1 MCTLFLDILKDFILI
16 YKRDLKEWLYTL
28 LTKLLTK
35 LGTESLTSINQKLI
49 TCLEATRSSF
59 DLDYQFKIL
68 IQFIKDNTGQ
78 SANLKVKIA
87 VLKYLQD
94 IICLMESVDFHT
106 SDDLKYA
113 VCKIVSLTA
122 EPKSVEIRKTA
133 QSVLVAL
140 FNLNTPEFSLLL
152 QELPKNIQETG
163 SRILRNHMK
172 NFSHE
177 NTSGSGQGS
186 PSYTSYSKPGNGNQ
200 FFNDYINGGDDSQQF
215 SHVVKNIQSLNIN
228 NGNQCFDYLGLKGN
242 LNNMKN
248 LNIKGIDTLSKDS
261 GVQSNGD
268 VDSDSDGA
276 MTSSSTTTTSS
287 TATLPNIN
295 FLISSLSNNGAQ
307 PITNSERL
315 KFLRDLTELI
325 KAGNRPECKWNEN
338 FKNILFCLFNH
349 LDYSANESNDQL
361 AIQTMTALREL
372 LQFQYKEF
380 VNYIELT
387 ILKLIEKY
395 KDSPPNE
402 LSKLVEEVICTAARC
417 LPPEPCARVLKPLIE
432 TAEYP
437 KNLMA
442 IRMMQKSI
450 DQMTP
455 ELCTK
460 LLPDILNCLLIAWD
474 STHSPVRKAAV
485 FCLVSLYM
493 IIGEDLRG
501 HLTNLS
507 SSKVGIEI
515 CSKSSNKIKFE
526 LF

>member
-1 MCTLFLDILKDFILI
+1 
-16 YKRDLKEWLYTL
+16 
-28 LTKLLTK
+28 
-35 LGTESLTSINQKLI
+35 
-49 TCLEATRSSF
+49 
-59 DLDYQFKIL
+59 
-68 IQFIKDNTGQ
+68 
-78 SANLKVKIA
+78 
-87 VLKYLQD
+87 
-94 IICLMESVDFHT
+94 
-106 SDDLKYA
+106 
-113 VCKIVSLTA
+113 
-122 EPKSVEIRKTA
+122 
-133 QSVLVAL
+133 
-140 FNLNTPEFSLLL
+140 
-152 QELPKNIQETG
+152 
-163 SRILRNHMK
+163 
-172 NFSHE
+172 
-177 NTSGSGQGS
+177 
-186 PSYTSYSKPGNGNQ
+186 
-200 FFNDYINGGDDSQQF
+200 
-215 SHVVKNIQSLNIN
+215 
-228 NGNQCFDYLGLKGN
+228 
-242 LNNMKN
+242 
-248 LNIKGIDTLSKDS
+248 
-261 GVQSNGD
+261 
-268 VDSDSDGA
+268 

-287 TATLPNIN
+287 TAALPNIN

-307 PITNSERL
+307 PITSNERL
-315 KFLRDLTELI
+315 KLLRDLTELI

-349 LDYSANESNDQL
+349 LDYSANEVNDQL

-395 KDSPPNE
+395 KESPPNE

-455 ELCTK
+455 ELCTR

-507 SSKVGIEI
+507 SSKVQI
-515 CSKSSNKIKFE
+515 N
-526 LF
+526 LFLFTILSFCKKKC